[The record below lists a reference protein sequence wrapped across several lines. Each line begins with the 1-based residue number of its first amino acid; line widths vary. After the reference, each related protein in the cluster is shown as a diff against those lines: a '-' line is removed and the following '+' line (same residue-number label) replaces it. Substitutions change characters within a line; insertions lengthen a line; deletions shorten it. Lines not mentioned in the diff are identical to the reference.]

1 MSAVR
6 SITRASLLLVSF
18 EKRHLA
24 RIQPLCYIFISCDTQ
39 AENVSFRAKW
49 KTFVRLLIIG
59 QWVMPHKRRVCAI
72 EAPFVWCDK

>member
-24 RIQPLCYIFISCDTQ
+24 RIQPLYCIFISCDTQ
-39 AENVSFRAKW
+39 AENVSFRAQSGK
-49 KTFVRLLIIG
+49 LLSG
-59 QWVMPHKRRVCAI
+59 Y
-72 EAPFVWCDK
+72 